1 MLGMGDRF
9 LFFIMRTKKI
19 QNYYYAFSEK
29 FCGKYTYW
37 CLPWSNAAYPK
48 VMVLT
53 GLKEEE
59 VEVVITQK
67 AGQARQENVSCDIFL
82 KECSEE

>member
-1 MLGMGDRF
+1 
-9 LFFIMRTKKI
+9 
-19 QNYYYAFSEK
+19 
-29 FCGKYTYW
+29 
-37 CLPWSNAAYPK
+37 
-48 VMVLT
+48 MVLT

-67 AGQARQENVSCDIFL
+67 AGQARQENVSCNIFL

>member
-1 MLGMGDRF
+1 
-9 LFFIMRTKKI
+9 
-19 QNYYYAFSEK
+19 
-29 FCGKYTYW
+29 
-37 CLPWSNAAYPK
+37 
-48 VMVLT
+48 MVLT

-82 KECSEE
+82 K